1 MSNSFIGLTMLVT
14 LKDPPGAQLRGVVKH
29 IEPGVG
35 LTLLNVVCPA
45 NGKYVPEF
53 TIKVPDIV
61 TLVEA
66 TSENAKPNHAPPRAI
81 PVAPVVKSK
90 PFEDPAILSMGKRPT
105 PASKFRS
112 PIPQQWSTTS
122 MERTDSAQT
131 ATGRETRS
139 VRDMTPAA
147 VLVEPM
153 ETMRMEANKEKRG
166 TNGTPTI
173 EEEDG
178 EAEVPADQPAS
189 RQRKQ
194 RRRKGGR
201 KILED
206 VTADASVTPAKETTN
221 SKGWRQT
228 PLLEPTTSF
237 QPFATLKKSRRRNGK
252 TEENGWQTED
262 ATDVQEM
269 GDFDFQGSLAKF
281 DKNTIFT
288 QMQAEDSVADEDRL
302 VSHNRLPK
310 AKPGTAGG
318 KNLHYTENVLD
329 GPPSA
334 TAKTT
339 TWKNETSDSEDAEGM
354 GSQRGSGSG
363 RRSRRTDRAESKLS
377 MNHRSVSRKG
387 SAGIHPARTLSVRFQ
402 DHANTPHANGPK
414 IPIPASKPS
423 FFLVPSDRRCE
434 PISALQ
440 MLNLENI
447 ADNELGLSEDMMTEN
462 AGRGI
467 AEVALS
473 ALNTGGGRGLIQGK
487 NSTVPTVVVLAG
499 NNKSGLRAVAA
510 GRHIRN
516 HGLNVVVCVLGLE
529 RESELLVGLRRQIKV
544 FRGFGGR
551 IVTKIE
557 LLEYVKA
564 LGSPLE
570 LIIDGLLGLTI
581 SFEELRTGDQATA
594 YELIAWA
601 NRNKARVLAIDVP
614 TGIDPTT
621 GKVSI
626 IDGRQLYIHAEY
638 VVAMGTPKKGLLE
651 AMALGEGVADE
662 DSKAQDWQLFVA
674 DIGLGAAV
682 WKKAG
687 TRVRRGVEFDGS
699 WVLPMRFGGG
709 E

>member
-1 MSNSFIGLTMLVT
+1 MLVT
-14 LKDPPGAQLRGVVKH
+14 LKDPPGAQLRGIVKH

-35 LTLLNVVCPA
+35 LTLLNVICPS

-61 TLVEA
+61 NLVEA
-66 TSENAKPNHAPPRAI
+66 TSENAHVNREPPRAI
-81 PVAPVVKSK
+81 PVPQVARQKT
-90 PFEDPAILSMGKRPT
+90 FEDPAILSMGKRPT
-105 PASKFRS
+105 PVSNHRS
-112 PIPQQWSTTS
+112 AAPTQWSTTS
-122 MERTDSAQT
+122 MERTDSART
-131 ATGRETRS
+131 AIGRETMPLREI
-139 VRDMTPAA
+139 TPAA
-147 VLVEPM
+147 TLVEPLN
-153 ETMRMEANKEKRG
+153 TMRLAEDKGNRG
-166 TNGTPTI
+166 TSGTPLV
-173 EEEDG
+173 EEMDG
-178 EAEVPADQPAS
+178 DAEVPTDLPAA

-194 RRRKGGR
+194 RRRKGR
-201 KILED
+201 KVGED
-206 VTADASVTPAKETTN
+206 TAADLSVTPAKETTN
-221 SKGWRQT
+221 SNGWRQT

-237 QPFATLKKSRRRNGK
+237 QPFATLKKNRRRNGK
-252 TEENGWQTED
+252 MEENGWQTED
-262 ATDVQEM
+262 ATDVQEL
-269 GDFDFQGSLAKF
+269 GDFDFEGSLAKF
-281 DKNTIFT
+281 DKTTIFT

-329 GPPSA
+329 SPNV
-334 TAKTT
+334 AKTT
-339 TWKNETSDSEDAEGM
+339 TWKSEAGDSEDGEEL

-363 RRSRRTDRAESKLS
+363 RRSRRPERADRAESKLS

-387 SAGIHPARTLSVRFQ
+387 SASLHPARTLSLP
-402 DHANTPHANGPK
+402 T
-414 IPIPASKPS
+414 PASKPC

-487 NSTVPTVVVLAG
+487 NSKIPTVVVFAG

-557 LLEYVKA
+557 LLEYVKT
-564 LGSPLE
+564 LESPLE

-601 NRNKARVLAIDVP
+601 NRSKARVLAIDVP
-614 TGIDPTT
+614 TGIDPTS
-621 GKVSI
+621 GKVCI

-651 AMALGEGVADE
+651 AMALGEGIADE
-662 DSKAQDWQLFVA
+662 DSKAKDWQLFVA

-699 WVLPMRFGGG
+699 WVLAMRFQGGG